1 MPLPFLIG
9 AGIAAAGGM
18 LGQVLANSSRE
29 ESERIMQRVR
39 DEFGRIDPAKVKEVA
54 AEVLGPT
61 KLAELENGED
71 MAAMEDSIG
80 RMGDG
85 IEAGG
90 MTLQDRAALNDALD
104 SVAQQDRAQR
114 AAITR
119 EYEGTGSQ
127 GLLAKLVAQ
136 QGSSQRSHRAG
147 TNAAGDAQRRYWQ
160 MVRDR
165 AGLADAAYGNRAQSA
180 QAQDAIARWN
190 ATNRQDTQKYNNSLE
205 QQRFDNDMRKQA
217 GKAGM
222 DHAAAA
228 RADAN
233 ADRTSQTWARVGE
246 AGAQA
251 TGQYFEDEERKR
263 RNGY

>member
-1 MPLPFLIG
+1 MPIPMLIA
-9 AGIAAAGGM
+9 AGVAAAGGL
-18 LGQVLANSSRE
+18 LGQVLGNSSRE
-29 ESERIMQRVR
+29 QAEAIMQRVR

-54 AEVLGPT
+54 VEVLGPSA
-61 KLAELENGED
+61 LEGLENGEE
-71 MAAMEDSIG
+71 MGAMNDSLG
-80 RMGDG
+80 RMGD
-85 IEAGG
+85 AVKSGG

-104 SVAQQDRAQR
+104 EVGQQDRAQR
-114 AAITR
+114 SAITR

-127 GLLAKLVAQ
+127 GMLAKLVAQ

-160 MVRDR
+160 MVSQRS
-165 AGLADAAYGNRAQSA
+165 GLAGDIYNKRAHTA
-180 QAQDAIARWN
+180 ETKDAISRWN

-228 RADAN
+228 RADAT
-233 ADRTSQTWARVGE
+233 ADRTQQTWSRVGE

-263 RNGY
+263 RGY